1 MEKNKDRKSLF
12 SAISINRI
20 TAARFRKFSKNV
32 APSHSESLDDMMD
45 FFEATK
51 IHPRSPIFR
60 HYIGLYNYVI
70 GRLDFIIALLREHE
84 EKYHKPTY
92 NMLAGL
98 FDKAEKIEA
107 KTRPLEETNIRR
119 LTREEWE
126 LEDGKVSQ
134 EEYDLLKNARQKDR
148 RKFSEM
154 ISKII
159 KGTTKVEPT
168 FGKPYYKI
176 DIDFTELDILKR
188 RYEDRY
194 LN

>member
-20 TAARFRKFSKNV
+20 TAARFRKFSKNI
-32 APSHSESLDDMMD
+32 APSHSESLDD
-45 FFEATK
+45 
-51 IHPRSPIFR
+51 IFR

-126 LEDGKVSQ
+126 LE
-134 EEYDLLKNARQKDR
+134 EYDLLKSARQKDR
-148 RKFSEM
+148 REFSEM
-154 ISKII
+154 LSKII
-159 KGTTKVEPT
+159 NGINKVEPT
-168 FGKPYYKI
+168 FGKPYFKI
-176 DIDFTELDILKR
+176 DIDFTELNILKR
-188 RYEDRY
+188 RYER
-194 LN
+194 

>member
-1 MEKNKDRKSLF
+1 METNKDKKSLF

-20 TAARFRKFSKNV
+20 TAARFRKFSKNI

-98 FDKAEKIEA
+98 FE
-107 KTRPLEETNIRR
+107 
-119 LTREEWE
+119 
-126 LEDGKVSQ
+126 KVSQ

>member
-1 MEKNKDRKSLF
+1 MKKNKDRKSLF

-20 TAARFRKFSKNV
+20 TAARFRKFSKNI

-84 EKYHKPTY
+84 EKYHKPIY

-126 LEDGKVSQ
+126 LEDDRVSLQ
-134 EEYDLLKNARQKDR
+134 DYNLLKDAQKKDR
-148 RKFSEM
+148 TEFKRVL
-154 ISKII
+154 SKII
-159 KGTTKVEPT
+159 SGIEEVNPT
-168 FGKPYYKI
+168 FGKPYHKLTMDISELHMVKRKYK
-176 DIDFTELDILKR
+176 
-188 RYEDRY
+188 
-194 LN
+194 